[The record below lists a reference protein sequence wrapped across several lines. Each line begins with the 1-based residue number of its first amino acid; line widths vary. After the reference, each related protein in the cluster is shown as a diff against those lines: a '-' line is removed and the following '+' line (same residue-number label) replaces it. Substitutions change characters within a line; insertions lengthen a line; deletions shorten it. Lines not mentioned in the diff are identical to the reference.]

1 MLFESLFILLR
12 NNFFFIFLTPLWLL
26 KGKQVLKN
34 EIYKRIEFSPENLP
48 YNQEVIE
55 FIKINRNNYSKT
67 ALVSASNQNIVKDI
81 AEYIS
86 DPRKKMFVCLLD
98 SKLVGALFAE
108 YHSTYVH
115 LESLIVE
122 KQFQKKGI
130 GTQLFDHFENDISKS
145 NIPLIE
151 VLTEQNNSVMM
162 KLLEN
167 RGFRK
172 GNTFVFYSKGE

>member
-1 MLFESLFILLR
+1 MKHMIRIADEQDIHDLTNLFNSDTNLFGEDETG
-12 NNFFFIFLTPLWLL
+12 F
-26 KGKQVLKN
+26 
-34 EIYKRIEFSPENLP
+34 EN
-48 YNQEVIE
+48 
-55 FIKINRNNYSKT
+55 
-67 ALVSASNQNIVKDI
+67 KDI